1 MKEGGGERRCIK
13 AEVGKDER
21 RLRWMCDVRLTRGA
35 QLITMCCHSKVKGIS
50 NHVHGG
56 GICAP
61 FGCLCE
67 ESLAELSHWTRKRAD
82 LSDRIR

>member
-1 MKEGGGERRCIK
+1 MKEGCGERRCIK

-35 QLITMCCHSKVKGIS
+35 QLITVCCHSEIKGVS
-50 NHVHGG
+50 NHADCGG
-56 GICAP
+56 VCAA
-61 FGCLCE
+61 FGCLRQ
-67 ESLAELSHWTRKRAD
+67 ESLAQLPHWTRKRAD